1 MTINSITENKS
12 SSAEESSKNSED
24 EKSAKEC
31 DEYWE
36 EEKGIKACNI
46 STLVRMLIIVYR
58 YILIVKYYILN
69 FSFLSLLQKMS
80 KKCSI

>member
-12 SSAEESSKNSED
+12 SSAQESSKNSED

-46 STLVRMLIIVYR
+46 STLVRKLIIVYR